1 LAGFRGELTEIGLV
15 QAIRDIYNF
24 FYQKTGEKY
33 TETPLSLTPY
43 KVFVP
48 EKKKIITP
56 SEALYIGR

>member
-33 TETPLSLTPY
+33 TETPLADAF

-48 EKKKIITP
+48 EKKKIITL